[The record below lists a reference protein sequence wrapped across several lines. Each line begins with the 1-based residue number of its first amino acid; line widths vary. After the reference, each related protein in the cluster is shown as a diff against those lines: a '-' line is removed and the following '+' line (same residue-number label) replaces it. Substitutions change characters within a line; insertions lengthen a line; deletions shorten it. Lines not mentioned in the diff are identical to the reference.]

1 MAENYGLLYTGSKS
15 RIAHWVI
22 DNLPRGRVL
31 IDAFAGGC
39 AITHRALLSQ
49 KWQTIIANDINGK
62 YPQLFLDAIH
72 GRYRDEKRWI
82 SRQDFERLK
91 SKDAFVA
98 CCWSYG
104 NNLQYYMYSK
114 AIEPYKRA
122 LHYAIVFD
130 DFAPMQELMPE
141 VAQAVRDAIHWIPN
155 THDRRITAQN
165 VIVKT
170 LKRLTDDNFAH
181 PIIQSNPL
189 YQTIRHTSRNTPRP
203 QSLQSLERLERLQS
217 LQSPERL
224 ERLERLQ
231 SLESLQ
237 SLERLERL
245 QSLKSLVCMERLQSL
260 ESLVFMERLQSLER
274 LERMQVTSLSYDKI
288 DIPDGAVV
296 YCDPPYHACD
306 KRLYESTAK
315 AFDHCTFYDWC
326 VSVSKTNP
334 IFISAYSIEDDRFE
348 VVAEKQK
355 TTSMS
360 WKTAFNVTE
369 RLYTVK
375 K

>member
-1 MAENYGLLYTGSKS
+1 MVESYGLPYTGSKS

-22 DNLPRGRVL
+22 DHLPRGLVL

-62 YPQLFLDAIH
+62 YPQLFADAIH

-82 SRQDFERLK
+82 SREDFERLK
-91 SKDAFVA
+91 VKDAFVA
-98 CCWSYG
+98 CCWSFG
-104 NNLQYYMYSK
+104 NNLQCYMYSK

-170 LKRLTDDNFAH
+170 LKRLTDDNYAH
-181 PIIQSNPL
+181 QIIQSNPL

-203 QSLQSLERLERLQS
+203 QILQSLQNLERLQS
-217 LQSPERL
+217 LQS
-224 ERLERLQ
+224 LERLQ
-231 SLESLQ
+231 SLES
-237 SLERLERL
+237 
-245 QSLKSLVCMERLQSL
+245 
-260 ESLVFMERLQSLER
+260 

-315 AFDHCTFYDWC
+315 AFDHCAFYDWC

-355 TTSMS
+355 MTSMS
-360 WKTAFNVTE
+360 PVKSSIVTE

>member
-1 MAENYGLLYTGSKS
+1 MAENYGLPYTGSKS

-98 CCWSYG
+98 CCWSFG

-189 YQTIRHTSRNTPRP
+189 YQTILHTSRNTPRP
-203 QSLQSLERLERLQS
+203 PSLQSLQSLES
-217 LQSPERL
+217 L
-224 ERLERLQ
+224 
-231 SLESLQ
+231 
-237 SLERLERL
+237 
-245 QSLKSLVCMERLQSL
+245 
-260 ESLVFMERLQSLER
+260 ERLQSLER
-274 LERMQVTSLSYDKI
+274 LEILERLQVTSLSYDEI
-288 DIPDGAVV
+288 DIQADAVV
-296 YCDPPYHACD
+296 YCDPPYHACE
-306 KRLYESTAK
+306 KTLYEGTAK
-315 AFDHCTFYDWC
+315 AFDHCAFYDWC

-334 IFISAYSIEDDRFE
+334 IFISEYSIEDDRFE

-355 TTSMS
+355 MTSMPS
-360 WKTAFNVTE
+360 KTSFNVTE

>member
-1 MAENYGLLYTGSKS
+1 MVENYGLPYAGSKS

-22 DNLPRGRVL
+22 DNLPCERVL

-49 KWQTIIANDINGK
+49 KWQTVIANDINGK
-62 YPQLFLDAIH
+62 YPQLFLDAVR
-72 GRYRDEKRWI
+72 GKYRNERRWI
-82 SRQDFERLK
+82 SRDDFERLK
-91 SKDAFVA
+91 LQDAFIA
-98 CCWSYG
+98 CCWSFA
-104 NNLQYYMYSK
+104 NNLRRYMYSQ

-122 LHYAIVFD
+122 LHYAIVLD

-141 VAQAVRDAIHWIPN
+141 VAQAVHDALQGQN
-155 THDRRITAQN
+155 NLHDRRITAQN

-203 QSLQSLERLERLQS
+203 QSLERLERLERLQS
-217 LQSPERL
+217 LES
-224 ERLERLQ
+224 LERLQ

-237 SLERLERL
+237 SLERL
-245 QSLKSLVCMERLQSL
+245 
-260 ESLVFMERLQSLER
+260 
-274 LERMQVTSLSYDKI
+274 QVTSLSYDEI

-306 KRLYESTAK
+306 KTLYEGTAD
-315 AFDHCTFYDWC
+315 AFDHCAFYDWC
-326 VSVSKTNP
+326 VRVSKTNP
-334 IFISAYSIEDDRFE
+334 IFISEYRIEDDRFE
-348 VVAEKQK
+348 IIAEKQK
-355 TTSMS
+355 MTSMS
-360 WKTAFNVTE
+360 SVKSSIITE

>member
-1 MAENYGLLYTGSKS
+1 MAENYGLPYVGSKS

-22 DNLPRGRVL
+22 DHLPRGRVL

-72 GRYRDEKRWI
+72 GRYRDERRWI
-82 SRQDFERLK
+82 SREDFERLNE
-91 SKDAFVA
+91 KDAFVS
-98 CCWSYG
+98 CCWSFG
-104 NNLQYYMYSK
+104 NKLRSYMYSP

-130 DFAPMQELMPE
+130 EFEPMQELMPE
-141 VAQAVRDAIHWIPN
+141 VAQAVHDAIQGQN
-155 THDRRITAQN
+155 DLHDRRVTAQK

-181 PIIQSNPL
+181 PII
-189 YQTIRHTSRNTPRP
+189 RHAR
-203 QSLQSLERLERLQS
+203 LQSLERLERLQS
-217 LQSPERL
+217 LQGLEKL

-231 SLESLQ
+231 
-237 SLERLERL
+237 
-245 QSLKSLVCMERLQSL
+245 VA
-260 ESLVFMERLQSLER
+260 
-274 LERMQVTSLSYDKI
+274 SLSYDEI

-306 KRLYESTAK
+306 KSFYDGTAK
-315 AFDHCTFYDWC
+315 AFDHNAFYDWC
-326 VSVSKTNP
+326 VRVSKTNP
-334 IFISAYSIEDDRFE
+334 IFISEYSIEDDRFE
-348 VVAEKQK
+348 IVAEKQK
-355 TTSMS
+355 MTSMAAV
-360 WKTAFNVTE
+360 KACNVTE

-375 K
+375 Q

>member
-1 MAENYGLLYTGSKS
+1 MAENYGLPYTGSKS

-98 CCWSYG
+98 CCWSFG
-104 NNLQYYMYSK
+104 NILRSYMYSQ

-141 VAQAVRDAIHWIPN
+141 VAQAVRDALQGQN
-155 THDRRITAQN
+155 KLHDRRITAQN

-170 LKRLTDDNFAH
+170 LKRITDDNFAH
-181 PIIQSNPL
+181 PVIQNNPL
-189 YQTIRHTSRNTPRP
+189 YQTIRHTSRNTP
-203 QSLQSLERLERLQS
+203 SLNGLESLDRLERVQS
-217 LQSPERL
+217 
-224 ERLERLQ
+224 LERLQ
-231 SLESLQ
+231 SLESLE
-237 SLERLERL
+237 SLERL
-245 QSLKSLVCMERLQSL
+245 
-260 ESLVFMERLQSLER
+260 
-274 LERMQVTSLSYDKI
+274 QVTSLSYDEI

-306 KRLYESTAK
+306 KSLYDGTAK
-315 AFDHCTFYDWC
+315 AFDHNAFYDWC

-334 IFISAYSIEDDRFE
+334 IFISEHSIEDDRFE

-355 TTSMS
+355 MTSMS
-360 WKTAFNVTE
+360 PKTAFNVTE

>member
-1 MAENYGLLYTGSKS
+1 MGENYGLPYTGSKS

-22 DNLPRGRVL
+22 DNLPSGRVL

-49 KWQTIIANDINGK
+49 KWQTVIANDINGK

-82 SRQDFERLK
+82 SREDFERLK
-91 SKDAFVA
+91 SQDAFVA
-98 CCWSYG
+98 CCWSFG
-104 NNLQYYMYSK
+104 NNLQRYMYSP

-122 LHYAIVFD
+122 LHYAIVLD

-141 VAQAVRDAIHWIPN
+141 VARAVHDAIHWIRN

-170 LKRLTDDNFAH
+170 LKRLTGDNYA
-181 PIIQSNPL
+181 
-189 YQTIRHTSRNTPRP
+189 
-203 QSLQSLERLERLQS
+203 QSLERLERLQS
-217 LQSPERL
+217 LERL
-224 ERLERLQ
+224 GRLQ
-231 SLESLQ
+231 SLESLEI
-237 SLERLERL
+237 LERLERL
-245 QSLKSLVCMERLQSL
+245 RVS
-260 ESLVFMERLQSLER
+260 
-274 LERMQVTSLSYDKI
+274 SLSYDEI
-288 DIPDGAVV
+288 DIPDDAVV
-296 YCDPPYHACD
+296 YCDPPYQACD
-306 KRLYESTAK
+306 KYLYEGTAR
-315 AFDHCTFYDWC
+315 FDHNAFYDWC
-326 VSVSKTNP
+326 VRVSKTNP
-334 IFISAYSIEDDRFE
+334 IFISEYSIEDDRFE

-355 TTSMS
+355 ITSMAS
-360 WKTAFNVTE
+360 VKSFNVTE

>member
-1 MAENYGLLYTGSKS
+1 MVENYGLPYTGSKS

-22 DNLPRGRVL
+22 DNLPSGRVL

-49 KWQTIIANDINGK
+49 KWQTVIANDINGK
-62 YPQLFLDAIH
+62 YPQLFADAMH
-72 GRYRDEKRWI
+72 GQYRYEKRWI
-82 SRQDFERLK
+82 SREDFERLK
-91 SKDAFVA
+91 EKNAFVA
-98 CCWSYG
+98 CCWSFG
-104 NNLQYYMYSK
+104 NNVRNYMYSQ

-141 VAQAVRDAIHWIPN
+141 VAQAVHDALQGQN
-155 THDRRITAQN
+155 NLHDRRITAQN

-170 LKRLTDDNFAH
+170 LKRITDDNYAH
-181 PIIQSNPL
+181 PVIQNNPL
-189 YQTIRHTSRNTPRP
+189 YQTIRHTSRNTP
-203 QSLQSLERLERLQS
+203 SLNGLESLERLERVQS
-217 LQSPERL
+217 LERM
-224 ERLERLQ
+224 Q
-231 SLESLQ
+231 SLESL
-237 SLERLERL
+237 
-245 QSLKSLVCMERLQSL
+245 
-260 ESLVFMERLQSLER
+260 
-274 LERMQVTSLSYDKI
+274 QVTSLSYDEI

-296 YCDPPYHACD
+296 YCDPPYHACN
-306 KRLYESTAK
+306 KSLYDGTAK
-315 AFDHCTFYDWC
+315 AFDHNAFYDWC

-334 IFISAYSIEDDRFE
+334 IFISEYSIEDDRFE

-355 TTSMS
+355 MTYMS
-360 WKTAFNVTE
+360 SKKSFVVTE

>member
-1 MAENYGLLYTGSKS
+1 MAENYGLPYTGSKS

-39 AITHRALLSQ
+39 SITHRALLSK
-49 KWQTIIANDINGK
+49 KWQTVIANDINGK

-82 SRQDFERLK
+82 SREDFERLK
-91 SKDAFVA
+91 LQDAFVA
-98 CCWSYG
+98 CCWSFG
-104 NNLQYYMYSK
+104 NNLQDYMYSQ

-122 LHYAIVFD
+122 LHYAIVFN
-130 DFAPMQELMPE
+130 DFEPMQELMPE
-141 VAQAVRDAIHWIPN
+141 VAQAVHEAIHWIRN
-155 THDRRITAQN
+155 THVRRITAQN

-170 LKRLTDDNFAH
+170 LKRLTGDNYAH
-181 PIIQSNPL
+181 QIIQGNPL
-189 YQTIRHTSRNTPRP
+189 YKTIRHTSRNT
-203 QSLQSLERLERLQS
+203 LILNSLESLERLQS
-217 LQSPERL
+217 LKSLESL

-237 SLERLERL
+237 SLR
-245 QSLKSLVCMERLQSL
+245 
-260 ESLVFMERLQSLER
+260 
-274 LERMQVTSLSYDKI
+274 VTWLSYDEI
-288 DIPDGAVV
+288 DIPDDAVV
-296 YCDPPYHACD
+296 YCDPPYHAS
-306 KRLYESTAK
+306 RNSLYEGTAR
-315 AFDHCTFYDWC
+315 FDHNAFYDWC
-326 VSVSKTNP
+326 VDVSKTNP
-334 IFISAYSIEDDRFE
+334 IFISEYSIEDDRFE

-355 TTSMS
+355 MTSMAS
-360 WKTAFNVTE
+360 VKSFNVTE

>member
-1 MAENYGLLYTGSKS
+1 MAENYGLPYTGSKS

-22 DNLPRGRVL
+22 DHLPRGRVL

-62 YPQLFLDAIH
+62 YPQLFADAIH

-82 SRQDFERLK
+82 SREDFERLK

-98 CCWSYG
+98 CCWSFG
-104 NNLQYYMYSK
+104 NNLRNYMYSPV
-114 AIEPYKRA
+114 IEPYKRA

-141 VAQAVRDAIHWIPN
+141 VAQAVHDAIYWIQN

-170 LKRLTDDNFAH
+170 LKRLTDDNYAH

-189 YQTIRHTSRNTPRP
+189 YQSIRHSNKDAQSLESLESLESL
-203 QSLQSLERLERLQS
+203 QSLQSLES
-217 LQSPERL
+217 
-224 ERLERLQ
+224 LERLQ

-237 SLERLERL
+237 SLQSLERL
-245 QSLKSLVCMERLQSL
+245 QSLQS
-260 ESLVFMERLQSLER
+260 LQSLER
-274 LERMQVTSLSYDKI
+274 LQVTSLSYDKI

-315 AFDHCTFYDWC
+315 AFDHCAFYDWC
-326 VSVSKTNP
+326 VRVSKTNP
-334 IFISAYSIEDDRFE
+334 IFISEYSIEDDRFE
-348 VVAEKQK
+348 IVAQKQK
-355 TTSMS
+355 MTSMS
-360 WKTAFNVTE
+360 PKTSFNVPE